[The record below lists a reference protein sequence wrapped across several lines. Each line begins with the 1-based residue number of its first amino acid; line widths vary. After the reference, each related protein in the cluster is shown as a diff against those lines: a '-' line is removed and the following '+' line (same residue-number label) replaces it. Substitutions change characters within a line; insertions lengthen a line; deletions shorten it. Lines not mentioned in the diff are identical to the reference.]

1 MKPYTS
7 ENLRNVAIIAHGGA
21 GKTSLAEAMLFNG
34 GSTDR
39 LGSVDAGTSVLD
51 SEPEEIKRKITLTSA
66 VHHFDWQ
73 GKHVNV
79 IDTPGY
85 ANFIVDTKACLW
97 VAGGAVVIVSAIS
110 GVKVQ
115 TEAVWK
121 YADEFEV
128 PRIVFIS
135 KLDRERADFSR
146 AVGEM
151 ETVFDCYPLV
161 LQLPIGK
168 EEDFVGVV
176 DLVTMK
182 ALRYGND
189 QSGKFTVEDIPDH
202 LQAEAEAA
210 REAMIERV
218 VEADDDL
225 MEKYLGGEN
234 IAVEDIYRATHEG
247 SMTGKFVPVVCGSAL
262 KNIGIQPLM
271 DLICTCLPSPLER
284 PAQMAEMLAD
294 DEKQELVPDPDA
306 PFSAIVFK
314 TISDPFTGQLS
325 LFRVYS
331 GTLTSDSS
339 CFNSTR
345 DRKERIGQLL
355 KLEGNKQIQI
365 DKCGPGDI
373 VAVAK
378 LKETVTWDTL
388 CSEKT
393 PMRLKGLELPAPMI
407 SFSLRPKS
415 KGDEEKLGSALQRL
429 MAEDPT
435 ITIVRNEETKELV
448 ISGMGQVH
456 VEVTVDR
463 IKRKFGVEVEL
474 DAPKVPY
481 KETIKGTVSIQG
493 RHKKQSGGRGQF
505 GDVWLKIEPLPKGSG
520 YEFDNKIVGGVVPR
534 QYIPAVDKGVQE
546 AMDGGVLAGYPVV
559 DLKVSLFD
567 GSYHTVDSSEM
578 AFKIAGSMAF
588 KKGVVE
594 AKPVLLEPIMLM
606 DINVPNDNMGD
617 IIGDLNSRRG
627 KVNGVEPMANSQL
640 IKAQVP
646 MSEVLKYAPDLRS
659 MTGGRGMFTME
670 FSHYEE
676 VPSHLTAKI
685 VAAAKHEDEE
695 KA

>member
-1 MKPYTS
+1 MKPYLS
-7 ENLRNVAIIAHGGA
+7 EDLRNVAIIAHGGA

-34 GSTDR
+34 GSTSR
-39 LGSVDAGTSVLD
+39 LGSVDNGTSVLD

-66 VHHFDWQ
+66 IHHFDWQ
-73 GKHVNV
+73 GRHVNL

-85 ANFIVDTKACLW
+85 ANFIYDTKSSMR

-115 TEAVWK
+115 TEAVWR
-121 YADEFEV
+121 YADEFDI
-128 PRIVFIS
+128 PRVIFIS
-135 KLDRERADFSR
+135 KLDRERADFER
-146 AVGEM
+146 AVSEI
-151 ETVFDCYPLV
+151 ESSFKCHPLV

-168 EEDFVGVV
+168 EDDFIGVV
-176 DLVTMK
+176 DLVRMK

-189 QSGKFTVEDIPDH
+189 QSGKFSTEEIPEH
-202 LQAEAEAA
+202 LQEAAEEA

-225 MEKYLGGEN
+225 MEKYLGGDD
-234 IAVEDIYRATHEG
+234 IGVEEIMQAAHEG
-247 SMTGKFVPVVCGSAL
+247 TMTGKFVPVVCGSAM

-271 DLICTCLPSPLER
+271 DLICDCLPSPLER
-284 PAQMAEMLAD
+284 PVQLAEVVAD
-294 DEKQELVPDPDA
+294 GEDKELTPDPEA
-306 PFSAIVFK
+306 PFAALVFK

-325 LFRVYS
+325 IFRVYS
-331 GTLTSDSS
+331 GTLTSDST
-339 CFNSTR
+339 CYNSTKE
-345 DRKERIGQLL
+345 RKERIGQLL
-355 KLEGNKQIQI
+355 KLEGGKQVPIE
-365 DKCGPGDI
+365 KCIPGDI

-378 LKETVTWDTL
+378 LKETTTWDTL
-388 CSEKT
+388 CSEKE
-393 PMRLKGLELPAPMI
+393 PIRLKGLPIPTPAI

-435 ITIVRNEETKELV
+435 IQIERNEQTKELV
-448 ISGMGQVH
+448 VSGMGQVH
-456 VEVTVDR
+456 IEVTVDR
-463 IKRKFGVEVEL
+463 IKRKFGVDVEL

-481 KETIKGTVSIQG
+481 KETIRGTVSVQG

-505 GDVWLKIEPLPKGSG
+505 GDVWIKIEPLPKGSG
-520 YEFDNKIVGGVVPR
+520 YEFVNSIVGGVVPR
-534 QYIPAVDKGVQE
+534 QYIPAVDKGIQE
-546 AMDGGVLAGYPVV
+546 AMALGVLAGYPVV
-559 DLKVSLFD
+559 DVKVTLYD

-578 AFKIAGSMAF
+578 AFKIAGSLAF
-588 KKGVVE
+588 KKGVVD
-594 AKPVLLEPIMLM
+594 ARPVLLEPIMAM
-606 DINVPNDNMGD
+606 EITVPNDYMGD

-627 KVNGVEPMANSQL
+627 KVNGVEPMANSNQL

-676 VPSHLTAKI
+676 VPAHLTAKI
-685 VAAAKHEDEE
+685 VEAAKQAKEE
-695 KA
+695 G

>member
-66 VHHFDWQ
+66 IHHLDWQ
-73 GKHVNV
+73 EKHINV

-85 ANFIVDTKACLW
+85 ANFIVDTKACLR

-121 YADEFEV
+121 YADEFEI

-135 KLDRERADFSR
+135 KLDRERADFAR

-151 ETVFDCYPLV
+151 ETAFKCFPLV

-176 DLVTMK
+176 DLVAMR
-182 ALRYGND
+182 ALRYSND
-189 QSGKFTVEDIPDH
+189 QSGKFSVEDIPDH
-202 LQAEAEAA
+202 LKDAAEAA
-210 REAMIERV
+210 REEMIERV

-225 MEKYLGGEN
+225 MEKYLGGEE
-234 IAVEDIYRATHEG
+234 ITVAEIYRATHEG
-247 SMTGKFVPVVCGSAL
+247 TMTGKFVPVVCGSAL
-262 KNIGIQPLM
+262 KNIGVQPLM
-271 DLICTCLPSPLER
+271 DLICDCLPSPLER
-284 PAQMAEMLAD
+284 PAQLAEVLAE
-294 DEKQELVPDPDA
+294 DEEHELVPDPDA
-306 PFSAIVFK
+306 PFAAIVFK

-355 KLEGNKQIQI
+355 KLEGNKQVPI

-388 CSEKT
+388 CSEKA
-393 PMRLKGLELPAPMI
+393 PLRLKGLDLPAPVI

-435 ITIVRNEETKELV
+435 ITIDRNEETKELV
-448 ISGMGQVH
+448 IYGMGQVH

-474 DAPKVPY
+474 DTPKVPY
-481 KETIKGTVSIQG
+481 KETIRGTVSIQG

-520 YEFDNKIVGGVVPR
+520 YVFDNKIVGGVVPR

-546 AMDGGVLAGYPVV
+546 AMAGGVLAGYPVV

-588 KKGVVE
+588 KKGVID
-594 AKPVLLEPIMLM
+594 AKPILLEPIMLM
-606 DINVPNDNMGD
+606 EINVPNDYMGD

-670 FSHYEE
+670 FSHYDEL
-676 VPSHLTAKI
+676 PSHLTAKI
-685 VAAAKHEDEE
+685 VEAAKLEKEE
-695 KA
+695 S

>member
-34 GSTDR
+34 GSTSR
-39 LGSVDAGTSVLD
+39 LGSVDNGTSVLD

-66 VHHFDWQ
+66 IHHFDWK
-73 GKHVNV
+73 GRHVNL

-85 ANFIVDTKACLW
+85 ANFIYDTKSCMR

-121 YADEFEV
+121 YADEFDI
-128 PRIVFIS
+128 PRVVFIS
-135 KLDRERADFSR
+135 KLDRERADFDR
-146 AVGEM
+146 AVSEI
-151 ETVFDCYPLV
+151 ESSFKCHPLV
-161 LQLPIGK
+161 LQMPIGK
-168 EEDFVGVV
+168 EDDFIGVV
-176 DLVTMK
+176 DLVSMK
-182 ALRYGND
+182 ALRYSND
-189 QSGKFTVEDIPDH
+189 QSGKFTVEEIPEH
-202 LQAEAEAA
+202 LAEAAEEA

-225 MEKYLGGEN
+225 MEKYLGGED
-234 IAVEDIYRATHEG
+234 ISVEEITRAAHEG
-247 SMTGKFVPVVCGSAL
+247 NLTGKFVPVVCGSAM

-271 DLICTCLPSPLER
+271 DLICDCLPSPLER
-284 PAQMAEMLAD
+284 PAQLAEVVAD
-294 DEKQELVPDPDA
+294 GEDKELNPDPEA
-306 PFSAIVFK
+306 PFAALVFK

-325 LFRVYS
+325 VFRVYS
-331 GTLTSDSS
+331 GTLSSDST
-339 CFNSTR
+339 CYNSTKE
-345 DRKERIGQLL
+345 RKERIGQLL
-355 KLEGNKQIQI
+355 KLEGGKQVPIE
-365 DKCGPGDI
+365 KCIPGDI

-378 LKETVTWDTL
+378 LKETTTWDTL
-388 CSEKT
+388 CSEKE
-393 PMRLKGLELPAPMI
+393 PIRLKGLPIPTPAI

-435 ITIVRNEETKELV
+435 IQIERNEQTKELV
-448 ISGMGQVH
+448 VSGMGQVH
-456 VEVTVDR
+456 IEVTVDR
-463 IKRKFGVEVEL
+463 IKRKFGVDVEL

-481 KETIKGTVSIQG
+481 KETIRGTVSVQG

-505 GDVWLKIEPLPKGSG
+505 GDVWIKIEPLPKGG
-520 YEFDNKIVGGVVPR
+520 GFEFVNNIVGGVVPR
-534 QYIPAVDKGVQE
+534 QYIPAVEKGILE
-546 AMDGGVLAGYPVV
+546 AMAQGVLAGYPVV
-559 DLKVSLFD
+559 DIKVTLYD

-578 AFKIAGSMAF
+578 AFKIAGSLAF
-588 KKGVVE
+588 KKGVVD
-594 AKPVLLEPIMLM
+594 ARPVLLEPIMAM
-606 DINVPNDNMGD
+606 EITVPNDYMGD

-627 KVNGVEPMANSQL
+627 KVNGVEPMASSNQL
-640 IKAQVP
+640 IKASVP
-646 MSEVLKYAPDLRS
+646 MAEVLKYAPDLRS

-685 VAAAKHEDEE
+685 VEAAKQAREE
-695 KA
+695 S

>member
-1 MKPYTS
+1 MNPYTS

-34 GSTDR
+34 GSTAR
-39 LGSVDAGTSVLD
+39 LGSVDNGTSVLD

-66 VHHFDWQ
+66 IHHLDWQ
-73 GKHVNV
+73 GKHINV

-85 ANFIVDTKACLW
+85 ANFIVDTKACLR

-121 YADEFEV
+121 YADEFEI
-128 PRIVFIS
+128 PRVVFIS
-135 KLDRERADFSR
+135 KLDRERADFDR

-151 ETVFDCYPLV
+151 EATFKCFPLV

-176 DLVTMK
+176 DLVAMK
-182 ALRYGND
+182 AMRYGND
-189 QSGKFTVEDIPDH
+189 QSGKFSVEEIPDH
-202 LQAEAEAA
+202 LQAAAEEA

-225 MEKYLGGEN
+225 MEKYLGGEE
-234 IAVEDIYRATHEG
+234 ITVEEIYRATHEG
-247 SMTGKFVPVVCGSAL
+247 TMTGKFVPVVCGSAL

-271 DLICTCLPSPLER
+271 DLVCSCLPSPLER
-284 PAQMAEMLAD
+284 PSQIAEILVEGED
-294 DEKQELVPDPDA
+294 QELIPDADA

-331 GTLTSDSS
+331 GTLASDSS
-339 CFNSTR
+339 CFNSSK

-355 KLEGNKQIQI
+355 KLEGNKQIPI

-388 CSEKT
+388 CSEKA
-393 PMRLKGLELPAPMI
+393 PMRLKGLELPAPVI

-415 KGDEEKLGSALQRL
+415 KGDEEKLGGALSRL

-435 ITIVRNEETKELV
+435 ITIDRNEQTKELV

-456 VEVTVDR
+456 IEVTVDR
-463 IKRKFGVEVEL
+463 IKRKFGVDVEL

-481 KETIKGTVSIQG
+481 KETIRGTVSVQG

-505 GDVWLKIEPLPKGSG
+505 GDVWIKIEPLPKGSG
-520 YEFDNKIVGGVVPR
+520 FEFENKIVGGVVPR
-534 QYIPAVDKGVQE
+534 QYIPAVEKGIQE
-546 AMDGGVLAGYPVV
+546 AMIGGVLAGYPVV
-559 DLKVSLFD
+559 DFKVSLFD

-588 KKGVVE
+588 KKGVVD

-606 DINVPNDNMGD
+606 DINVPNDYMGD

-685 VAAAKHEDEE
+685 VAASKLEKEE
-695 KA
+695 S

>member
-34 GSTDR
+34 GSTSR
-39 LGSVDAGTSVLD
+39 LGSVDNGTSVLD

-66 VHHFDWQ
+66 IHHFDWK
-73 GKHVNV
+73 GRHVNL

-85 ANFIVDTKACLW
+85 ANFIYDTKSCMR

-121 YADEFEV
+121 YADEFDI
-128 PRIVFIS
+128 PRVVFIS
-135 KLDRERADFSR
+135 KLDRERADFDR
-146 AVGEM
+146 AVSEI
-151 ETVFDCYPLV
+151 ESSFKCHPLV
-161 LQLPIGK
+161 LQMPIGK
-168 EEDFVGVV
+168 EDDFIGVV
-176 DLVTMK
+176 DLVSMK
-182 ALRYGND
+182 ALRYSND
-189 QSGKFTVEDIPDH
+189 QSGKFTVEEIPEH
-202 LQAEAEAA
+202 LAEAAEEA

-225 MEKYLGGEN
+225 MEKYLGGED
-234 IAVEDIYRATHEG
+234 ISVEEITRAAHEG
-247 SMTGKFVPVVCGSAL
+247 TLTGKFVPVVCGSAM

-271 DLICTCLPSPLER
+271 DLICDCLPSPLER
-284 PAQMAEMLAD
+284 PAQLAEVVAD
-294 DEKQELVPDPDA
+294 GEDKELNPDPEA
-306 PFSAIVFK
+306 PFAALVFK

-325 LFRVYS
+325 VFRVYS
-331 GTLTSDSS
+331 GTLSSDST
-339 CFNSTR
+339 CYNSTKE
-345 DRKERIGQLL
+345 RKERIGQLL
-355 KLEGNKQIQI
+355 KLEGGKQVPIE
-365 DKCGPGDI
+365 KCIPGDI

-378 LKETVTWDTL
+378 LKETTTWDTL
-388 CSEKT
+388 CSEKE
-393 PMRLKGLELPAPMI
+393 PIRLKGLPIPTPAI

-435 ITIVRNEETKELV
+435 IQIERNEQTKELV
-448 ISGMGQVH
+448 VSGMGQVH
-456 VEVTVDR
+456 IEVTVDR
-463 IKRKFGVEVEL
+463 IKRKFGVDVEL

-481 KETIKGTVSIQG
+481 KETIRGTVSVQG

-505 GDVWLKIEPLPKGSG
+505 GDVWIKIEPLPKGG
-520 YEFDNKIVGGVVPR
+520 GFEFVNNIVGGVVPR
-534 QYIPAVDKGVQE
+534 QYIPAVEKGILE
-546 AMDGGVLAGYPVV
+546 AMAQGVLAGYPVV
-559 DLKVSLFD
+559 DIKVTLYD

-578 AFKIAGSMAF
+578 AFKIAGSLAF
-588 KKGVVE
+588 KKGVVD
-594 AKPVLLEPIMLM
+594 ARPVLLEPIMAM
-606 DINVPNDNMGD
+606 EITVPNDYMGD

-627 KVNGVEPMANSQL
+627 KVNGVEPMASSNQL
-640 IKAQVP
+640 IKASVP
-646 MSEVLKYAPDLRS
+646 MAEVLKYAPDLRS

-685 VAAAKHEDEE
+685 VEAAKQAREE
-695 KA
+695 S

>member
-21 GKTSLAEAMLFNG
+21 GKTTLAEAMLFNG
-34 GSTDR
+34 GSTAR
-39 LGSVDAGTSVLD
+39 LGSVDTGTSVLD

-73 GKHVNV
+73 GKHINV

-85 ANFIVDTKACLW
+85 ANFIVDTKACLR

-121 YADEFEV
+121 YADEFEIPKV
-128 PRIVFIS
+128 VFIS
-135 KLDRERADFSR
+135 KLDRERADFER

-151 ETVFDCYPLV
+151 ETVFKCFPLV

-189 QSGKFTVEDIPDH
+189 QSGKFTIEEIPDH
-202 LQAEAEAA
+202 LQDAAAEA

-218 VEADDDL
+218 VDADDEL
-225 MEKYLGGEN
+225 MEKYLGGEE
-234 IAVEDIYRATHEG
+234 ISVEEIQRATHEG
-247 SMTGKFVPVVCGSAL
+247 SMTGKFIPVVCGSAL

-271 DLICTCLPSPLER
+271 DLICNCLPSPLER
-284 PAQMAEMLAD
+284 PAQVAEILAEGEEQD
-294 DEKQELVPDPDA
+294 LVPDAAA
-306 PFSAIVFK
+306 PFAALVFK

-331 GTLTSDSS
+331 GTLSSDSS
-339 CFNSTR
+339 CFNSTK

-355 KLEGNKQIQI
+355 KLEGNKQVPI
-365 DKCGPGDI
+365 DKCVPGDI
-373 VAVAK
+373 VAIAK

-388 CSEKT
+388 CSEKA
-393 PMRLKGLELPAPMI
+393 PLRLRGFDLPAPMI
-407 SFSLRPKS
+407 SFSLRPKT

-435 ITIVRNEETKELV
+435 ISISRNEETKELV

-456 VEVTVDR
+456 IEVTVDR
-463 IKRKFGVEVEL
+463 IKRKFGVDVEL

-481 KETIKGTVSIQG
+481 KETIRGTVSVQG
-493 RHKKQSGGRGQF
+493 RHKKQSGGKGQF
-505 GDVWLKIEPLPKGSG
+505 GDVWIKLEPLPKGQG
-520 YEFDNKIVGGVVPR
+520 FEFENKIVGGVVPR
-534 QYIPAVDKGVQE
+534 QYIPAVEKGIQE
-546 AMDGGVLAGYPVV
+546 SLAGGVLAGYPVV
-559 DLKVSLFD
+559 DFKVSLYD

-578 AFKIAGSMAF
+578 AFKIAGALAF
-588 KKGVVE
+588 KKGVID
-594 AKPVLLEPIMLM
+594 ARPVLLEPLM
-606 DINVPNDNMGD
+606 MMEINVPNDYMGD

-646 MSEVLKYAPDLRS
+646 MAEVLKYAPDLRS

-685 VAAAKHEDEE
+685 IAASKAAKE

>member
-34 GSTDR
+34 GSTAR
-39 LGSVDAGTSVLD
+39 LGSVDNGTSVLD
-51 SEPEEIKRKITLTSA
+51 SEPEEIKRKITLSSA
-66 VHHFDWQ
+66 IHHLDWQ
-73 GKHVNV
+73 GKHINI

-85 ANFIVDTKACLW
+85 ANFIVDTKACLR

-121 YADEFEV
+121 YADDFEI
-128 PRIVFIS
+128 PRVVFIS
-135 KLDRERADFSR
+135 KLDRERADFER
-146 AVGEM
+146 AVAEI
-151 ETVFDCYPLV
+151 EATFKCFPLV
-161 LQLPIGK
+161 IQLPIGK

-176 DLVTMK
+176 DLITMK
-182 ALRYGND
+182 AMRYGND
-189 QSGKFTVEDIPDH
+189 QSGKFSVEEIPGH
-202 LQAEAEAA
+202 LQAKAEEA

-225 MEKYLGGEN
+225 MEKYLSGEE
-234 IAVEDIYRATHEG
+234 ITIEEIYQATHEG
-247 SMTGKFVPVVCGSAL
+247 SMTGKFVPVVCGSAM

-271 DLICTCLPSPLER
+271 DLVCSCLPSPLER
-284 PAQMAEMLAD
+284 PSQIAEILA
-294 DEKQELVPDPDA
+294 EGEEQELIPDADA

-339 CFNSTR
+339 CFNSSK

-355 KLEGNKQIQI
+355 KLEGNKQIPI

-388 CSEKT
+388 CSEKA
-393 PMRLKGLELPAPMI
+393 PVRLKGLELPAPVI

-415 KGDEEKLGSALQRL
+415 KGDEEKLGGALSRL

-435 ITIVRNEETKELV
+435 ISIDRNEQTKELV

-456 VEVTVDR
+456 IEVTVDR
-463 IKRKFGVEVEL
+463 IKRKFGVDVEL

-481 KETIKGTVSIQG
+481 KETIRGTVSVQG

-505 GDVWLKIEPLPKGSG
+505 GDVWIKIEPLPKGSG
-520 YEFDNKIVGGVVPR
+520 FEFENKIVGGVVPR
-534 QYIPAVDKGVQE
+534 QYIPAVEKGIQE
-546 AMDGGVLAGYPVV
+546 AMIGGVLAGYPVV
-559 DLKVSLFD
+559 DFKVSLYD

-588 KKGVVE
+588 KKGVVD

-606 DINVPNDNMGD
+606 EINVPNDYMGD

-685 VAAAKHEDEE
+685 VAASKLEKEE
-695 KA
+695 S

>member
-34 GSTDR
+34 GSTAR
-39 LGSVDAGTSVLD
+39 LGSVDNGTSVLD

-66 VHHFDWQ
+66 LHHFDWQ
-73 GKHVNV
+73 GKHINV

-85 ANFIVDTKACLW
+85 ANFIVDTKACLR

-121 YADEFEV
+121 YADEFEI

-135 KLDRERADFSR
+135 KLDRERADFAR

-151 ETVFDCYPLV
+151 ETVFKCYPLV

-168 EEDFVGVV
+168 EEDFIGVV
-176 DLVTMK
+176 DLVIMK

-189 QSGKFTVEDIPDH
+189 QSGKFSVEEIPDH
-202 LQAEAEAA
+202 LQGEAEEA

-225 MEKYLGGEN
+225 MEKYLGGED
-234 IAVEDIYRATHEG
+234 ITAEEIYRATHEG

-271 DLICTCLPSPLER
+271 DLICNCLPSPLER
-284 PAQMAEMLAD
+284 PAQMAEILA
-294 DEKQELVPDPDA
+294 EGEEQELVPDPDA
-306 PFSAIVFK
+306 PFSALVFK
-314 TISDPFTGQLS
+314 TLSDPFTGQLS
-325 LFRVYS
+325 LLRVYS

-339 CFNSTR
+339 CFNSSR

-355 KLEGNKQIQI
+355 KLEGNKQIPI

-388 CSEKT
+388 CSEKA
-393 PMRLKGLELPAPMI
+393 PLRLKGLELPAPVI

-435 ITIVRNEETKELV
+435 ITIDRNEETKELV

-463 IKRKFGVEVEL
+463 IKRKFGVDVEL
-474 DAPKVPY
+474 DTPKVPY
-481 KETIKGTVSIQG
+481 KETIRGTVSIQG

-588 KKGVVE
+588 KKGVID

-606 DINVPNDNMGD
+606 EINVPNDYMGD

-670 FSHYEE
+670 FSHYDE

-685 VAAAKHEDEE
+685 VAAAKQEKEE
-695 KA
+695 S

>member
-34 GSTDR
+34 GSTSR
-39 LGSVDAGTSVLD
+39 LGSVDNGTSVLD

-66 VHHFDWQ
+66 IHHFDWK
-73 GKHVNV
+73 GRHVNL

-85 ANFIVDTKACLW
+85 ANFIYDTKSCMR

-121 YADEFEV
+121 YADEFDI
-128 PRIVFIS
+128 PRVVFIS
-135 KLDRERADFSR
+135 KLDRERADFDR
-146 AVGEM
+146 AVSEI
-151 ETVFDCYPLV
+151 ESSFKCHPLV
-161 LQLPIGK
+161 LQMPIGK
-168 EEDFVGVV
+168 EDDFIGVV
-176 DLVTMK
+176 DLVSMK
-182 ALRYGND
+182 ALRYSND
-189 QSGKFTVEDIPDH
+189 QSGKFTVEEIPEH
-202 LQAEAEAA
+202 LAEAAEEA

-225 MEKYLGGEN
+225 MEKYLGGE
-234 IAVEDIYRATHEG
+234 DISGEEITRAAHEG
-247 SMTGKFVPVVCGSAL
+247 NLTGKFVPVVCGSAM

-271 DLICTCLPSPLER
+271 DLICDCLPSPLER
-284 PAQMAEMLAD
+284 PAQLAEVVAD
-294 DEKQELVPDPDA
+294 GEDKELNPDPEA
-306 PFSAIVFK
+306 PFAALVFK

-325 LFRVYS
+325 VFRVYS
-331 GTLTSDSS
+331 GTLSSDST
-339 CFNSTR
+339 CYNSTKE
-345 DRKERIGQLL
+345 RKERIGQLL
-355 KLEGNKQIQI
+355 KLEGGKQVPIE
-365 DKCGPGDI
+365 KCIPGDI

-378 LKETVTWDTL
+378 LKETTTWDTL
-388 CSEKT
+388 CSEKE
-393 PMRLKGLELPAPMI
+393 PIRLKGLPIPTPAI

-435 ITIVRNEETKELV
+435 IQIERNEQTKELV
-448 ISGMGQVH
+448 VSGMGQVH
-456 VEVTVDR
+456 IEVTVDR
-463 IKRKFGVEVEL
+463 IKRKFGVDVEL

-481 KETIKGTVSIQG
+481 KETIRGTVSVQG

-505 GDVWLKIEPLPKGSG
+505 GDVWIKIEPLPKGG
-520 YEFDNKIVGGVVPR
+520 GFEFVNNIVGGVVPR
-534 QYIPAVDKGVQE
+534 QYIPAVEKGILE
-546 AMDGGVLAGYPVV
+546 AMAQGVLAGYPVV
-559 DLKVSLFD
+559 DIKVTLYD

-578 AFKIAGSMAF
+578 AFKIAGSLAF
-588 KKGVVE
+588 KKGVVD
-594 AKPVLLEPIMLM
+594 ARPVLLEPIMAM
-606 DINVPNDNMGD
+606 EITVPNDYMGD

-627 KVNGVEPMANSQL
+627 KVNGVEPMASSNQL
-640 IKAQVP
+640 IKASVP
-646 MSEVLKYAPDLRS
+646 MAEVLKYAPDLRS

-685 VAAAKHEDEE
+685 VEAAKQAREE
-695 KA
+695 S

>member
-1 MKPYTS
+1 MNPYTS

-34 GSTDR
+34 GSTAR
-39 LGSVDAGTSVLD
+39 LGSVDNGTSVLD

-66 VHHFDWQ
+66 IHHLDWQ
-73 GKHVNV
+73 GKHINV

-85 ANFIVDTKACLW
+85 ANFIVDTKACLR
-97 VAGGAVVIVSAIS
+97 VAGGAIVIVSAIS

-121 YADEFEV
+121 YADEFEI
-128 PRIVFIS
+128 PRVVFIS
-135 KLDRERADFSR
+135 KLDRERADFDR

-151 ETVFDCYPLV
+151 EAIFKCFPLV

-176 DLVTMK
+176 DLVAMK
-182 ALRYGND
+182 AMRYGND
-189 QSGKFTVEDIPDH
+189 QSGKFSVEEIPDH
-202 LQAEAEAA
+202 LQAAAEEA

-225 MEKYLGGEN
+225 MEKYLGGEE
-234 IAVEDIYRATHEG
+234 ITVEEIYRATHEG
-247 SMTGKFVPVVCGSAL
+247 TMTGKFVPVVCGSAL

-271 DLICTCLPSPLER
+271 DLVCSCLPSPLER
-284 PAQMAEMLAD
+284 PLQIAEILAEGED
-294 DEKQELVPDPDA
+294 QELIPDADA

-339 CFNSTR
+339 CFNSSK

-355 KLEGNKQIQI
+355 KLEGNKQIPI

-388 CSEKT
+388 CSEKA
-393 PMRLKGLELPAPMI
+393 PIRLKGLELPAPVI

-415 KGDEEKLGSALQRL
+415 KGDEEKLGSALSRL

-435 ITIVRNEETKELV
+435 ITIDRNEQTKELV

-456 VEVTVDR
+456 IEVTVDR
-463 IKRKFGVEVEL
+463 IKRKFGVDVEL

-481 KETIKGTVSIQG
+481 KETIRGTVSVQG

-505 GDVWLKIEPLPKGSG
+505 GDVWIKIEPLPKGSG
-520 YEFDNKIVGGVVPR
+520 FEFENKIVGGVVPR
-534 QYIPAVDKGVQE
+534 QYIPAVEKGIQE
-546 AMDGGVLAGYPVV
+546 AMIGGVLAGYPVV
-559 DLKVSLFD
+559 DFKVSLFD

-588 KKGVVE
+588 KKGVVD

-606 DINVPNDNMGD
+606 DINVPNDYMGD

-685 VAAAKHEDEE
+685 VAASKLEKEE
-695 KA
+695 S

>member
-21 GKTSLAEAMLFNG
+21 GKTSLAEAMLFNS
-34 GSTDR
+34 GSTAR
-39 LGSVDAGTSVLD
+39 LGSVDNGTSVLD

-66 VHHFDWQ
+66 IHHFDWQ
-73 GKHVNV
+73 GKHINI

-85 ANFIVDTKACLW
+85 ANFIVDTKACLR
-97 VAGGAVVIVSAIS
+97 VTGGAVVIVSAIS

-115 TEAVWK
+115 TEVVWK
-121 YADEFEV
+121 YADEFEI
-128 PRIVFIS
+128 PRVVFIS
-135 KLDRERADFSR
+135 KLDRERADFDR

-151 ETVFDCYPLV
+151 EATFKCFPLV

-182 ALRYGND
+182 AMLYGND

-202 LQAEAEAA
+202 LQDAAEEA

-225 MEKYLGGEN
+225 MEKYLSGEE
-234 IAVEDIYRATHEG
+234 ITITEIYQATHEG
-247 SMTGKFVPVVCGSAL
+247 AMTGKFVPVVCGSAM
-262 KNIGIQPLM
+262 KNIGVQPLM
-271 DLICTCLPSPLER
+271 DLICSCLPSPLER
-284 PAQMAEMLAD
+284 PSQVAEILA
-294 DEKQELVPDPDA
+294 EGEEQRLIPDADA
-306 PFSAIVFK
+306 PFSALVFK
-314 TISDPFTGQLS
+314 IISDPFTGQLS

-339 CFNSTR
+339 CFNSSK

-355 KLEGNKQIQI
+355 KLEGNKQVPI
-365 DKCGPGDI
+365 DKCVPGDI

-388 CSEKT
+388 CSEKA
-393 PMRLKGLELPAPMI
+393 PVRLKRFEIPAPVI

-415 KGDEEKLGSALQRL
+415 KGDEEKLGGALSRL

-435 ITIVRNEETKELV
+435 ISINRNEQTKELV
-448 ISGMGQVH
+448 VSGMGQVH
-456 VEVTVDR
+456 IEVTVDR
-463 IKRKFGVEVEL
+463 IKRKFGVDVEL

-481 KETIKGTVSIQG
+481 KETIKGTVSVQG

-505 GDVWLKIEPLPKGSG
+505 GDVWLKIEPLPKGG
-520 YEFDNKIVGGVVPR
+520 GFEFENKIVGGVVPR
-534 QYIPAVDKGVQE
+534 QYIPAVEKGVQE
-546 AMDGGVLAGYPVV
+546 AMVGGVLAGYPVV
-559 DLKVSLFD
+559 DFKVSLYD

-588 KKGVVE
+588 KKGVID

-606 DINVPNDNMGD
+606 EINVPNDYMGD

-640 IKAQVP
+640 IKSQVP

-685 VAAAKHEDEE
+685 IEAAKLEKEE
-695 KA
+695 S

>member
-34 GSTDR
+34 GSTSR
-39 LGSVDAGTSVLD
+39 LGSVDNGTSVLD
-51 SEPEEIKRKITLTSA
+51 SEPEEIKRRITLTSA
-66 VHHFDWQ
+66 IHHFDWK
-73 GKHVNV
+73 GRHVNL

-85 ANFIVDTKACLW
+85 ANFIYDTKSCMR

-121 YADEFEV
+121 YADEFDI
-128 PRIVFIS
+128 PRVVFIS
-135 KLDRERADFSR
+135 KLDRERADFER
-146 AVGEM
+146 AVSEI
-151 ETVFDCYPLV
+151 ESSFKCHPLV
-161 LQLPIGK
+161 LQMPIGK
-168 EEDFVGVV
+168 EDNFIGVV
-176 DLVTMK
+176 DLVGMK
-182 ALRYGND
+182 ALRYSND
-189 QSGKFTVEDIPDH
+189 QSGKFTVEEIPEH
-202 LQAEAEAA
+202 LVEAADEA

-225 MEKYLGGEN
+225 MEKYLGGED
-234 IAVEDIYRATHEG
+234 ISVEEITRAAHEG
-247 SMTGKFVPVVCGSAL
+247 TLTGKFVPVVCGSAM

-271 DLICTCLPSPLER
+271 DLICDCLPSPLER
-284 PAQMAEMLAD
+284 PAQLAEVVAD
-294 DEKQELVPDPDA
+294 GEDKELTPDSEA
-306 PFSAIVFK
+306 PFAALVFK

-325 LFRVYS
+325 VFRVYS

-339 CFNSTR
+339 CYNSTKE
-345 DRKERIGQLL
+345 RKERIGQLL
-355 KLEGNKQIQI
+355 KLEGGKQVPIE
-365 DKCGPGDI
+365 KCIPGDI

-378 LKETVTWDTL
+378 LKETTTWDTL
-388 CSEKT
+388 CSEKE
-393 PMRLKGLELPAPMI
+393 PIRLKGLPIPTPAI

-435 ITIVRNEETKELV
+435 IQIERNEQTKELV
-448 ISGMGQVH
+448 VSGMGQVH
-456 VEVTVDR
+456 IEVTVDR
-463 IKRKFGVEVEL
+463 IKRKFGVDVEL

-481 KETIKGTVSIQG
+481 KETIRGTVSVQG

-505 GDVWLKIEPLPKGSG
+505 GDVWLKIEPLPKGG
-520 YEFDNKIVGGVVPR
+520 GFEFVNNIVGGVVPR
-534 QYIPAVDKGVQE
+534 QYIPAVEKGVQE
-546 AMDGGVLAGYPVV
+546 AMAQGVLAGYPVV
-559 DLKVSLFD
+559 DIKVTLYD

-578 AFKIAGSMAF
+578 AFKIAGSLAF
-588 KKGVVE
+588 KKGVVD
-594 AKPVLLEPIMLM
+594 ARPVLLEPIMAM
-606 DINVPNDNMGD
+606 EITVPNDYMGD

-627 KVNGVEPMANSQL
+627 KVNGVEPMANSNQL
-640 IKAQVP
+640 IKASVP
-646 MSEVLKYAPDLRS
+646 MAEVLKYAPDLRS

-685 VAAAKHEDEE
+685 VEAAKQAREE
-695 KA
+695 S

>member
-34 GSTDR
+34 GSTAR
-39 LGSVDAGTSVLD
+39 LGSVDSGTSVLD

-66 VHHFDWQ
+66 VHHLDWQ
-73 GKHVNV
+73 GKHINV

-85 ANFIVDTKACLW
+85 ANFIVDTKACLR

-121 YADEFEV
+121 YADEFEIPKV
-128 PRIVFIS
+128 VFIS
-135 KLDRERADFSR
+135 KLDRERADFER

-151 ETVFDCYPLV
+151 ETVFKCHPLV

-176 DLVTMK
+176 DLITMK
-182 ALRYGND
+182 AIRYGND
-189 QSGKFTVEDIPDH
+189 QSGKFTIEEIPDH
-202 LQAEAEAA
+202 LQDAADAA

-218 VEADDDL
+218 VDADDDL
-225 MEKYLGGEN
+225 MEKYLGGEE
-234 IAVEDIYRATHEG
+234 ITVEEISRATHEG

-271 DLICTCLPSPLER
+271 DLICSCLPSPLER
-284 PAQMAEMLAD
+284 PAQVAEILA
-294 DEKQELVPDPDA
+294 EGEEQELVPDAEA
-306 PFSAIVFK
+306 PFSALVFK

-339 CFNSTR
+339 CFNSSQ

-355 KLEGNKQIQI
+355 KLEGNKQVPI

-388 CSEKT
+388 CSEKAHL
-393 PMRLKGLELPAPMI
+393 RLKGLELPAPVI
-407 SFSLRPKS
+407 SFSLRPKT
-415 KGDEEKLGSALQRL
+415 KGDEEKLGGALQRL

-435 ITIVRNEETKELV
+435 ISIVRNEETKELV
-448 ISGMGQVH
+448 VSGMGQVH
-456 VEVTVDR
+456 IEVTVDR
-463 IKRKFGVEVEL
+463 IKRKFGVDVEL

-481 KETIKGTVSIQG
+481 KETIRGTVSIQG

-505 GDVWLKIEPLPKGSG
+505 GDVWIKLEPLPKGSG
-520 YEFDNKIVGGVVPR
+520 FQFENKIVGGVVPR
-534 QYIPAVDKGVQE
+534 QYIPAVEKGVQE
-546 AMDGGVLAGYPVV
+546 AMIGGVLAGYPVV
-559 DLKVSLFD
+559 DFKVSLFD

-588 KKGVVE
+588 KKGVID

-606 DINVPNDNMGD
+606 AINVPNDYMGD

-670 FSHYEE
+670 FSHYDE

-685 VAAAKHEDEE
+685 VEAAKIEKEE
-695 KA
+695 S

>member
-21 GKTSLAEAMLFNG
+21 GKTTLAEAMLFNG

-39 LGSVDAGTSVLD
+39 LGSVDNGTSVLD

-66 VHHFDWQ
+66 VHHLDWE
-73 GKHVNV
+73 GKHINV

-85 ANFIVDTKACLW
+85 ANFIVDTKACLRI
-97 VAGGAVVIVSAIS
+97 AGGAVVIVSAIS

-121 YADEFEV
+121 YADEFEI
-128 PRIVFIS
+128 PRVVFIS
-135 KLDRERADFSR
+135 KLDRERADFER

-151 ETVFDCYPLV
+151 ETVFKCFPLV

-176 DLVTMK
+176 DLITMK
-182 ALRYGND
+182 AMRYGND
-189 QSGKFTVEDIPDH
+189 QSGKFTIEEIPDH

-225 MEKYLGGEN
+225 MEKYLSGEEITIEEIN
-234 IAVEDIYRATHEG
+234 RATHEG

-271 DLICTCLPSPLER
+271 DLICECLPSPLER
-284 PAQMAEMLAD
+284 PAQFAEILA
-294 DEKQELVPDPDA
+294 EGEEHELIPDVTA
-306 PFSAIVFK
+306 PFSALVFK

-339 CFNSTR
+339 CFNSTK
-345 DRKERIGQLL
+345 DRKERVGQLL
-355 KLEGNKQIQI
+355 KLEGNKQVPI

-388 CSEKT
+388 CSEKS
-393 PMRLKGLELPAPMI
+393 PLRLKGLELPAPMI
-407 SFSLRPKS
+407 SFSLRPKT

-435 ITIVRNEETKELV
+435 ISILRNEETNELV

-456 VEVTVDR
+456 IEVTVDR

-481 KETIKGTVSIQG
+481 KETIRGTVSVQG

-505 GDVWLKIEPLPKGSG
+505 GDVWIKLEPLPKGG
-520 YEFDNKIVGGVVPR
+520 GFVFENKIVGGVVPR
-534 QYIPAVDKGVQE
+534 QYIPAVEKGIQE
-546 AMDGGVLAGYPVV
+546 AMVGGVLAGYPVV
-559 DLKVSLFD
+559 DFKVSLYD

-588 KKGVVE
+588 KKGVID
-594 AKPVLLEPIMLM
+594 AKPVLLEPVMLM
-606 DINVPNDNMGD
+606 EINVPNDYMGD

-627 KVNGVEPMANSQL
+627 KVSGVEPMANSQL

-670 FSHYEE
+670 FSHYDE

-685 VAAAKHEDEE
+685 VEAAKIEKEE
-695 KA
+695 S

>member
-7 ENLRNVAIIAHGGA
+7 ENLRNVAVIAHGGA

-34 GSTDR
+34 GSTSR
-39 LGSVDAGTSVLD
+39 LGSVDNGTSVLD
-51 SEPEEIKRKITLTSA
+51 SEPEEIKRKITLSSA
-66 VHHFDWQ
+66 IHHFDWK
-73 GKHVNV
+73 GRHVNV

-85 ANFIVDTKACLW
+85 ANFIVDTKSCMR

-121 YADEFEV
+121 YADEFEI
-128 PRIVFIS
+128 PRVVFIS
-135 KLDRERADFSR
+135 KMDRERADFER

-151 ETVFDCYPLV
+151 ESAFKCHPLV

-168 EEDFVGVV
+168 EEDFIGVV

-182 ALRYGND
+182 ALRYSND
-189 QSGKFTVEDIPDH
+189 QSGKFTVEEIPEH
-202 LQAEAEAA
+202 LRDAAEEA

-225 MEKYLGGEN
+225 MEKYLGGED
-234 IAVEDIYRATHEG
+234 ISVEEISRATHEG
-247 SMTGKFVPVVCGSAL
+247 TMTGKFVPVVCGSAM

-271 DLICTCLPSPLER
+271 DLICDCLPSPLER
-284 PAQMAEMLAD
+284 PAQLAEALAD
-294 DEKQELVPDPDA
+294 GEDKELIPDPDA
-306 PFSAIVFK
+306 PFAALVFK

-325 LFRVYS
+325 VFRVYS
-331 GTLTSDSS
+331 GTLTSDST
-339 CFNSTR
+339 CFNSTK

-355 KLEGNKQIQI
+355 KLEGNKQVPI
-365 DKCGPGDI
+365 DKCIPGDI

-378 LKETVTWDTL
+378 LKDTTTWDTL
-388 CSEKT
+388 CSEKD
-393 PMRLKGLELPAPMI
+393 PILLKGLTIPAPVI

-435 ITIVRNEETKELV
+435 IHIDRNEQTKELV
-448 ISGMGQVH
+448 VSGMGQVH
-456 VEVTVDR
+456 IEVTVDR
-463 IKRKFGVEVEL
+463 IKRKFGVDVEL

-481 KETIKGTVSIQG
+481 KETIRGTVSVQG

-505 GDVWLKIEPLPKGSG
+505 GDVWLKIEPLPKGG
-520 YEFDNKIVGGVVPR
+520 GFEFVNNIVGGVVPR
-534 QYIPAVDKGVQE
+534 QYIPAVEKGVQE
-546 AMDGGVLAGYPVV
+546 AMAQGVLAGYPVV
-559 DLKVSLFD
+559 DVKVTLYD

-578 AFKIAGSMAF
+578 AFKIAGSLAF
-588 KKGVVE
+588 KKGVVD
-594 AKPVLLEPIMLM
+594 AKPVLLEPIMAM
-606 DINVPNDNMGD
+606 EITVPNDYMGD

-627 KVNGVEPMANSQL
+627 KVNGVEPMANNSQL

-646 MSEVLKYAPDLRS
+646 MAEVLKYAPDLRS

-685 VAAAKHEDEE
+685 IEAAKQEKEE
-695 KA
+695 S

>member
-34 GSTDR
+34 GSTAR
-39 LGSVDAGTSVLD
+39 LGSVDNGTSVLD

-66 VHHFDWQ
+66 IHHLDWQ
-73 GKHVNV
+73 GKHINV

-85 ANFIVDTKACLW
+85 ANFIVDTKACLR

-121 YADEFEV
+121 YADEFEI
-128 PRIVFIS
+128 PRVVFIS
-135 KLDRERADFSR
+135 KLDRERADFDR

-151 ETVFDCYPLV
+151 EAIFKCFPLV

-176 DLVTMK
+176 DLVAMK
-182 ALRYGND
+182 AMRYGND
-189 QSGKFTVEDIPDH
+189 QSGKFSVEEIPDH
-202 LQAEAEAA
+202 LLAAAEEA

-225 MEKYLGGEN
+225 MEKYLGGEE
-234 IAVEDIYRATHEG
+234 ITVEEIYRATHEG
-247 SMTGKFVPVVCGSAL
+247 TMTGKFVPVVCGSAM

-271 DLICTCLPSPLER
+271 DLVCSCLPSPLER
-284 PAQMAEMLAD
+284 PSQIAEILA
-294 DEKQELVPDPDA
+294 EGEEQELIPDVDA

-331 GTLTSDSS
+331 GTLASDSS
-339 CFNSTR
+339 CFNSSK

-355 KLEGNKQIQI
+355 KLEGNKQIPI

-388 CSEKT
+388 CSEKA
-393 PMRLKGLELPAPMI
+393 PMRLKGLELPAPVI

-415 KGDEEKLGSALQRL
+415 KGDEEKLGGALSRL

-435 ITIVRNEETKELV
+435 ISIDRNEQTKELV

-456 VEVTVDR
+456 IEVTVDR
-463 IKRKFGVEVEL
+463 IKRKFGVDVEL

-481 KETIKGTVSIQG
+481 KETIRGTVSVQG

-505 GDVWLKIEPLPKGSG
+505 GDVWIKIEPLPKGSG
-520 YEFDNKIVGGVVPR
+520 FEFENKIVGGVVPR
-534 QYIPAVDKGVQE
+534 QYIPAVEKGIQE
-546 AMDGGVLAGYPVV
+546 ALIGGVLAGYPVV
-559 DLKVSLFD
+559 DFKVSLFD

-588 KKGVVE
+588 KKGVID

-606 DINVPNDNMGD
+606 DINVPNDYMGD

-670 FSHYEE
+670 FSHYDE

-685 VAAAKHEDEE
+685 VAASKLEKEE
-695 KA
+695 S

>member
-7 ENLRNVAIIAHGGA
+7 ENLRNVAIVAHGGA
-21 GKTSLAEAMLFNG
+21 GKTSLAEAILFNG
-34 GSTDR
+34 GSTAR
-39 LGSVDAGTSVLD
+39 LGSVDNGTSVLD

-66 VHHFDWQ
+66 FHHLDWQ
-73 GKHVNV
+73 GKHINI

-85 ANFIVDTKACLW
+85 ANFIADTKACLRI
-97 VAGGAVVIVSAIS
+97 AGGAVVIVSAIS

-128 PRIVFIS
+128 PRVVFIS
-135 KLDRERADFSR
+135 KLDRERADFER

-151 ETVFDCYPLV
+151 ETVFKCYPLV

-176 DLVTMK
+176 DLITMK

-189 QSGKFTVEDIPDH
+189 QSGKYTVEEIPEH
-202 LQAEAEAA
+202 LRPAAEAA

-218 VEADDDL
+218 VEADDVL
-225 MEKYLGGEN
+225 MEKYLGGEE
-234 IAVEDIYRATHEG
+234 ITAEEISRAAHEG

-271 DLICTCLPSPLER
+271 DLICSCLPSPLER
-284 PAQMAEMLAD
+284 PAQVAELMVAGQ
-294 DEKQELVPDPDA
+294 ERELVPDASA
-306 PFSAIVFK
+306 PFAALVFK

-339 CFNSTR
+339 CFNSTK

-355 KLEGNKQIQI
+355 KLAGNKQVPI
-365 DKCGPGDI
+365 DKCIPGDI

-378 LKETVTWDTL
+378 LKETATWDTL
-388 CSEKT
+388 CSEKM
-393 PMRLKGLELPAPMI
+393 PVRLKGLELPSPVI
-407 SFSLRPKS
+407 SFSLRPKT
-415 KGDEEKLGSALQRL
+415 KGDEEKLGSALHRVI
-429 MAEDPT
+429 AEDPT
-435 ITIVRNEETKELV
+435 ISILRNDETKELV
-448 ISGMGQVH
+448 VSGMGQVH
-456 VEVTVDR
+456 IEVMVDR
-463 IKRKFGVEVEL
+463 IKRKFGVDVEL

-481 KETIKGTVSIQG
+481 KETIRGTVSVQG

-505 GDVWLKIEPLPKGSG
+505 GDVWIKIEPLPKGSG
-520 YEFDNKIVGGVVPR
+520 FEFVNDIVGGVVPR
-534 QYIPAVDKGVQE
+534 QYIPAVEKGIQE
-546 AMDGGVLAGYPVV
+546 AMLGGVLAGYPVV
-559 DLKVSLFD
+559 DFKVSLYD

-588 KKGVVE
+588 KKGVID

-606 DINVPNDNMGD
+606 SINVPNEYMGD

-627 KVNGVEPMANSQL
+627 KVNGVEPQANSQL
-640 IKAQVP
+640 IKAHVP
-646 MSEVLKYAPDLRS
+646 MAEVLKYAPDLRS

-685 VAAAKHEDEE
+685 VEDAKHEKEE
-695 KA
+695 S

>member
-1 MKPYTS
+1 MNPYTS

-34 GSTDR
+34 GSTAR
-39 LGSVDAGTSVLD
+39 LGSVDNGTSVLD

-66 VHHFDWQ
+66 IHHFDWQ
-73 GKHVNV
+73 GKHINV

-85 ANFIVDTKACLW
+85 ANFIVDTKACLR

-121 YADEFEV
+121 YADEFEI
-128 PRIVFIS
+128 PRVVFIS
-135 KLDRERADFSR
+135 KLDRERADFDR

-151 ETVFDCYPLV
+151 EATFKCFPLV

-176 DLVTMK
+176 DLVAMK
-182 ALRYGND
+182 AMRYGND
-189 QSGKFTVEDIPDH
+189 QSGKFSVEEIPDH
-202 LQAEAEAA
+202 LQDAAEEA

-225 MEKYLGGEN
+225 MEKYLGGEE
-234 IAVEDIYRATHEG
+234 ITVEEIYRATHEG
-247 SMTGKFVPVVCGSAL
+247 TMTGKFVPVVCGSAL

-271 DLICTCLPSPLER
+271 DLVCSCLPSPLER
-284 PAQMAEMLAD
+284 PSQIAEILVEGED
-294 DEKQELVPDPDA
+294 QELIPDADA

-331 GTLTSDSS
+331 GTLASDSS
-339 CFNSTR
+339 CFNSSK

-355 KLEGNKQIQI
+355 KLEGNKQIPI

-388 CSEKT
+388 CSEKA
-393 PMRLKGLELPAPMI
+393 PMRLKGLELPAPVI

-415 KGDEEKLGSALQRL
+415 KGDEEKLGGALSRL

-435 ITIVRNEETKELV
+435 ISIDRNEQTKELV

-456 VEVTVDR
+456 IEVTVDR
-463 IKRKFGVEVEL
+463 IKRKFGVDVEL

-481 KETIKGTVSIQG
+481 KETIRGTVSVQG

-505 GDVWLKIEPLPKGSG
+505 GDVWIKIEPLPKGSG
-520 YEFDNKIVGGVVPR
+520 FEFENKIVGGVVPR
-534 QYIPAVDKGVQE
+534 QYIPAVEKGIQE
-546 AMDGGVLAGYPVV
+546 ALIGGVLAGYPVV
-559 DLKVSLFD
+559 DFKVSLFD

-588 KKGVVE
+588 KKGVID

-606 DINVPNDNMGD
+606 DINVPNDYMGD

-685 VAAAKHEDEE
+685 VAASKLEKEE
-695 KA
+695 S